1 MNPSEKKRAKKN
13 DRRTKAQLLKEL
25 ENAHNK
31 LDRHEKKLTDCQKK
45 LAKAESDISTWKEKS
60 IEFELMKIQLE
71 SNQQK
76 IEKYRHD
83 PKRKNQENGK
93 AVAGLKKAIGAA
105 EPSNSSM
112 PGGISTAK
120 ATFRIDLYPRQGH
133 FQGKIVHPLTKDDR
147 VLKGLDVDA
156 IMEFISEHLP
166 HQEEEAT
173 EPQKTPTKTK
183 ESPPVAEMEPE
194 YSSTLKLRDLKI
206 IPAGASSPSNVLRS
220 GQTFQVSLTLDPT
233 EAVSEYGVS
242 MAYKI
247 NIYTKRLGG
256 GSRQMAGAVSGNIKS
271 TDLFTAIVA
280 SAPLSSGAYKI
291 EADAS
296 FNPSIGETEMTAVL
310 QESNLIHV
318 Y

>member
-31 LDRHEKKLTDCQKK
+31 LDRRGNKLTDCQKK
-45 LAKAESDISTWKEKS
+45 LAKAEAEISTWKEKS

-71 SNQQK
+71 NNQQK
-76 IEKYRHD
+76 LVSYQHD
-83 PKRKNQENGK
+83 LKGKNQKNGK
-93 AVAGLKKAIGAA
+93 EVAGLQEANAKL
-105 EPSNSSM
+105 EPSNGHV
-112 PGGISTAK
+112 PGGISKAK

-147 VLKGLDVDA
+147 VLKGLDMNA
-156 IMEFISEHLP
+156 IMEFITDHLP
-166 HQEEEAT
+166 RQEDETTAPRKTAT
-173 EPQKTPTKTK
+173 QTK
-183 ESPPVAEMEPE
+183 ELPVAGMKPE
-194 YSSTLKLRDLKI
+194 YSSTLQLRDLKI

-220 GQTFQVSLTLDPT
+220 GQTFQVALTLDPT
-233 EAVSEYGVS
+233 KAVAEYGAS

-256 GSRQMAGAVSGNIKS
+256 GSRQMAGAVSGSIES
-271 TDLFTAIVA
+271 ADLLTAIVA
-280 SAPLSSGAYKI
+280 SAPLSSGTYKI

-310 QESNLIHV
+310 KESNLVHV